1 MITIKNCKNPR
12 AVSIVVHGGADHIV
26 EETDR
31 AVYDAV
37 RVVQASI
44 EDGKVVAGG
53 SAPEIEVA
61 MQLRDYASKLGGRE
75 QLGVMAFADAIEIV
89 PKTLAENSGLDPIDS
104 LVSLRTAH
112 ESGGKSMGLDV
123 NTGLATDMWPDVIEP
138 ARTKRQAILSATEAA
153 NMILRIDDVIQAA
166 SFGGKGPSEEE
177 MEGMSDQMT
186 DQI

>member
-12 AVSIVVHGGADHIV
+12 VVSIVVHGGADHIV

-37 RVVQASI
+37 RVVQASV

-53 SAPEIEVA
+53 SAPEVEIA
-61 MQLRDYASKLGGRE
+61 MKLRDYASKLSGRE
-75 QLGVMAFADAIEIV
+75 QLAVLAFAESIEII
-89 PKTLAENSGLDPIDS
+89 PKTLAENAGLDPMDS

-112 ESGGKSMGLDV
+112 ESGKTT
-123 NTGLATDMWPDVIEP
+123 TGLQISTGKAIEMWPEVIEP
-138 ARTKRQAILSATEAA
+138 FRTKKQAILSATEAA

-166 SFGGKGPSEEE
+166 KFEKGPSEEE
-177 MEGMSDQMT
+177 MEGMSDQMM
-186 DQI
+186 DQV

>member
-1 MITIKNCKNPR
+1 MITIKDCKNPR
-12 AVSIVVHGGADHIV
+12 VVSIVVHGGADHIV
-26 EETDR
+26 EEMER

-53 SAPEIEVA
+53 SAPEIEIA

-75 QLGVMAFADAIEIV
+75 QLGVMAFADAMEII
-89 PKTLAENSGLDPIDS
+89 PKTLAENSGLDPIDA

-112 ESGGKSMGLDV
+112 ESAGTTMGLDIA
-123 NTGLATDMWPDVIEP
+123 TGQATDMWPDVIEP

-153 NMILRIDDVIQAA
+153 NMILRIDDVIKAA
-166 SFGGKGPSEEE
+166 TFGKGPSEEE
-177 MEGMSDQMT
+177 MEGMSDQMM
-186 DQI
+186 DQV